1 LTKRTALNGLLP
13 LALVVVVA
21 LARAHVGSAPGVSPA
36 TLPPIDHEGL
46 GSPPTTTTWHVPD
59 YPLFDAMRGNILH
72 TFELCETQFEGS
84 DGTVSGLVPA
94 REYGMI
100 FVRDLSTMMHG
111 VSYFY
116 GDEYLRTP
124 VEEFIRRQYAETTES
139 EDGHVPGS
147 GAISAVLAP
156 DGHIDKAT
164 AVSDEEVHLI
174 NAAYQYYKIAG
185 GREWL
190 ETRLDGETILSRLN
204 RAVDWLYSHRFDT
217 THRLVK
223 RGHTTDW
230 GDVKFEPSADP
241 TDLDPSTDHW
251 TCSLY
256 DQALTYR
263 ALVEL
268 AKMNE
273 ALGAHTR
280 AKDLLQR
287 AEDLR
292 RAANET
298 LWNGEDGFYLLHV
311 HATPLAH
318 PFPEDQMVCISNAI
332 AVYMGLSH
340 EDQTASALASLE
352 RARLAAGAGKP
363 GLSIYPPYPPGFFA
377 HPQMHSGEYQNGGLW
392 DWWGGVQITAEFE
405 NGHST
410 LARTHLR
417 LVAEDWALH
426 PQEVYEWQNPS
437 TGEGWGSSNYCSG
450 AATVG
455 EAIVRGLFGI
465 TIDGDGVILEP
476 RLGKHDGQVQVLQPA
491 TGVYASYDYRYEE
504 ASVVVDYGSNHPNAL
519 QLAVL
524 TPRGKAIEKVSIDGQ
539 RVSYRLETSLDDSYC
554 AFQGPSG
561 VHRAVISF
569 ENRRELHDRRTASGS
584 SFDTPPS

>member
-1 LTKRTALNGLLP
+1 VALDGLPL
-13 LALVVVVA
+13 LALVLTVVLAWAHTGSVPA
-21 LARAHVGSAPGVSPA
+21 LSPA
-36 TLPPIDHEGL
+36 TLLPLDHEGL
-46 GSPPTTTTWHVPD
+46 GSPPATTAWHIPD
-59 YPLFDAMRGNILH
+59 YPLLDGMRGNILH
-72 TFELCETQFEGS
+72 AFQLCETQFQGS
-84 DGTVSGLVPA
+84 EDTVSGLIPA

-100 FVRDLSTMMHG
+100 FVRDLSTMMRG
-111 VSYFY
+111 ASYFY
-116 GDEYLRTP
+116 GEEYLRTP
-124 VEEFIRRQYAETTES
+124 VEEFLRRQYATTTES
-139 EDGHVPGS
+139 ADGQVPGA
-147 GAISAVLAP
+147 GAVSAVIAP

-164 AVSDEEVHLI
+164 TVSDEEVHLI
-174 NAAYQYYKIAG
+174 NAAYQYYKMAG

-204 RAVDWLYSHRFDT
+204 RALDWLYSHRYDG
-217 THRLVK
+217 THRLIK

-263 ALVEL
+263 ALFEL
-268 AKMNE
+268 AEMNE
-273 ALGAHTR
+273 ALGAHAR
-280 AKDLLQR
+280 ARDLLQR

-298 LWNGEDGFYLLHV
+298 LWKDEDGFYLLHV
-311 HATPLAH
+311 HVTPLAH
-318 PFPEDQMVCISNAI
+318 PFPEDQMVCISNAV
-332 AVYMGLSH
+332 AVYVGLSDT
-340 EDQTASALASLE
+340 DQTARALASLE
-352 RARLAAGAGKP
+352 RARLAAGVAKP

-392 DWWGGVQITAEFE
+392 DWWGGTQITAEFE

-417 LVAEDWALH
+417 LVAEDWAFH

-450 AATVG
+450 AATVA

-465 TIDGDGVILEP
+465 TIDNDAVAVEP
-476 RLGKHDGQVQVLQPA
+476 RLGKHDGGVRVLQPA
-491 TGVYASYDYRYEE
+491 TGFYASYDYRYEE
-504 ASVVVDYGSNHPNAL
+504 TFMVLDYGSNHPDPL

-524 TPRGKAIEKVSIDGQ
+524 TPRGKTIEKVSIDGQ
-539 RVSYRLETSLDDSYC
+539 RVPHHMETLLEDSYC

-569 ENRRELHDRRTASGS
+569 ESWRGLDDPRTASGS